1 MAQAGR
7 KESRGVRQAVVN
19 PPAHLDDPNRAD
31 TFHGKVCFRTLGRY
45 G

>member
-1 MAQAGR
+1 MVLWRVSDGER
-7 KESRGVRQAVVN
+7 ERQPVVT
-19 PPAHLDDPNRAD
+19 PSAHLDDPNRAD